1 MCYLR
6 GKAIYL
12 YRAYMCNMEME
23 TIWHIDKDI
32 TMETRKLL
40 GESVEYAYTLFEM
53 NSSSDKP
60 KSNSR
65 FDERD
70 GSISLDIDNVIIKM
84 KNVKPVMLSVSEWGA
99 LRPLWNDETV
109 EGLDLER

>member
-1 MCYLR
+1 
-6 GKAIYL
+6 
-12 YRAYMCNMEME
+12 MCNMEME

-70 GSISLDIDNVIIKM
+70 GSISLDIDNVI
-84 KNVKPVMLSVSEWGA
+84 
-99 LRPLWNDETV
+99 T
-109 EGLDLER
+109 LERFDMDGKKYMSGSADICGPEFYSMWDCYIA

>member
-1 MCYLR
+1 
-6 GKAIYL
+6 
-12 YRAYMCNMEME
+12 MCNMKME

-84 KNVKPVMLSVSEWGA
+84 KNVKPVMLSGSERGA